1 MNYAAIIGKSAATCE
16 VDNLVIKIE
25 REFETMHNLYNVF
38 VKELTGRWYSI
49 FDTRV
54 VNYKEVLKLDGL
66 SFLVKDHGFSKAFF
80 LTYKKPTFLWFSK
93 HKSFYFASGYDFHI
107 EYESSTRYD
116 FYAVDYKMILG
127 VIENEN
133 NRLQGMIEDVRVK
146 RLNKELLK

>member
-1 MNYAAIIGKSAATCE
+1 MDYDAIIDKSMSTCE
-16 VDNLVIKIE
+16 VDDLVDQIK

-66 SFLVKDHGFSKAFF
+66 SFVVKDHGFSKAFF

-93 HKSFYFASGYDFHI
+93 RKSFYFASSYDFHT
-107 EYESSTRYD
+107 EYESPTRYD
-116 FYAVDYKMILG
+116 FDAGDYKMILG
-127 VIENEN
+127 VLENEN
-133 NRLQGMIEDVRVK
+133 QRLQGMIEDVRVK
-146 RLNKELLK
+146 KLNRSK

>member
-1 MNYAAIIGKSAATCE
+1 MDYNAIINKSLATCE
-16 VDNLVIKIE
+16 VDDLIDQIK

-66 SFLVKDHGFSKAFF
+66 SFVVKDHGFSKVFF

-93 HKSFYFASGYDFHI
+93 LKIFYFASGYDFHT
-107 EYESSTRYD
+107 EYNCSTRYD
-116 FYAVDYKMILG
+116 FDAEDYRLILS
-127 VIENEN
+127 IIKDEN
-133 NRLQGMIEDVRVK
+133 NRLQGMIKDVRAK
-146 RLNKELLK
+146 KLLN

>member
-1 MNYAAIIGKSAATCE
+1 MNYDEIIDKSIATCE
-16 VDNLVIKIE
+16 VDNLVDKVK

-66 SFLVKDHGFSKAFF
+66 SFVVKDHGFSKAFF
-80 LTYKKPTFLWFSK
+80 ITYKKPTFLWFSK
-93 HKSFYFASGYDFHI
+93 HKSFYFASGYDFHT

-116 FYAVDYKMILG
+116 FHAEDYKMILG
-127 VIENEN
+127 VLEKENK
-133 NRLQGMIEDVRVK
+133 RLQAMIEDVRVK
-146 RLNKELLK
+146 KLNRGK